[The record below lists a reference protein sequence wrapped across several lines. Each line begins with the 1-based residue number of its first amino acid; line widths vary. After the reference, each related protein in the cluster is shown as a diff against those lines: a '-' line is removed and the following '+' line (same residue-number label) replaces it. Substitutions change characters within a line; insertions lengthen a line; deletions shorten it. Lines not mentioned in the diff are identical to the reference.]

1 MVTRWLAKPRPVQ
14 GEAGPV
20 DAARRGPGTPLEPP
34 GDRRPRW
41 MAIHDRIRLTGLLTE
56 NPAICRVFLFMN
68 KPQASELRLHASPVH
83 HAGEIND
90 FDRRKHRHGRRPCAA
105 WLGGIRRPPTPTRVG
120 SERRLLNEQDD
131 RAEPPS
137 NQRDVRVELV
147 ARSGLFGC
155 DATRSCNSCRC
166 GRAVDSAQRFRSS
179 SIARTPW
186 ARPLVPA
193 RRRRSRCRAPGMRAD
208 EGRPRGVGTCS
219 PPTRSL
225 WRDSTSRLG
234 APVGVN
240 SPTL

>member
-1 MVTRWLAKPRPVQ
+1 
-14 GEAGPV
+14 
-20 DAARRGPGTPLEPP
+20 
-34 GDRRPRW
+34 
-41 MAIHDRIRLTGLLTE
+41 
-56 NPAICRVFLFMN
+56 MN
-68 KPQASELRLHASPVH
+68 KPPDVGAPPPCITGASRRRNQRLRQAQTSTRPAALRRLVERNP
-83 HAGEIND
+83 E
-90 FDRRKHRHGRRPCAA
+90 
-105 WLGGIRRPPTPTRVG
+105 PPTPTRVG

-193 RRRRSRCRAPGMRAD
+193 RRGEAGAARPVCAQTREGLAGSAPVRLRRGACGGTRRLGS
-208 EGRPRGVGTCS
+208 GRPS
-219 PPTRSL
+219 
-225 WRDSTSRLG
+225 
-234 APVGVN
+234 A
-240 SPTL
+240 